1 VPAVVRRNG
10 LSASFTA
17 DVDVYTL
24 AAGESLAKGLWG
36 LDVHFGVL
44 GVSQHRRLRL
54 VPERQ
59 PGEVMPEPTEEGRIP
74 KVAAYFSQET
84 RALCLDVGLVKHK
97 ELRRKKP
104 PPVEVVPDPV
114 PPPPLVV
121 EPVAKGKPK
130 AKEPAT
136 FSRRAVR
143 KLRRTLS
150 R

>member
-1 VPAVVRRNG
+1 MPAVVRRSG
-10 LSASFTA
+10 LTASFTA
-17 DVDVYTL
+17 DLDVHTL
-24 AAGESLAKGLWG
+24 AAGERLAKGLWD
-36 LDVHFGVL
+36 LNVHFGVL
-44 GVSQHRRLRL
+44 GVSQHRHLLL

-59 PGEVMPEPTEEGRIP
+59 PGEVMPEPTEEGRAP
-74 KVAAYFSQET
+74 KFAAYFSQET

-104 PPVEVVPDPV
+104 PPVIPDPEPV
-114 PPPPLVV
+114 PPPVV
-121 EPVAKGKPK
+121 EPVAQGTPA
-130 AKEPAT
+130 AKEPVT